1 MTATLNP
8 MNSLSSDACEALPE
22 TATTAAT
29 ETSTQATTTPP
40 DGPLATKPPAKK
52 RELPPV
58 QPVLEKLFE
67 LYPVLFG
74 AQFLPLKLGVFQELL
89 TLHPDHFQRDT
100 LKAALGVHTR
110 STRYLQSVAAGLAR
124 HDLQGTAGD
133 PVAPEHVYLAIM
145 ELHRRRQIR
154 AREDLTPQLRKHV
167 KAAFDASGL
176 SAQDYLAR
184 LLIAPED
191 AHSVLQEVLAE
202 AAQQVARQEATFK
215 AFESSGKTAAE
226 FADMYGMQ
234 VQDVELA
241 IKAHRSLLGVTQQ
254 NAS

>member
-1 MTATLNP
+1 VIEHAAANDNPAMTATLNS
-8 MNSLSSDACEALPE
+8 MNSHPSDAPEAIPDP
-22 TATTAAT
+22 TVD
-29 ETSTQATTTPP
+29 SVPP
-40 DGPLATKPPAKK
+40 SPKK

-67 LYPVLFG
+67 LYPALFG

-124 HDLQGTAGD
+124 HDLHGVAGD
-133 PVAPEHVYLAIM
+133 AVAPEHVYLAIL

-154 AREDLTPQLRKHV
+154 AREDLTPQLRKQV

-184 LLIAPED
+184 LLITPED
-191 AHSVLQEVLAE
+191 AHPVLQDVLAE
-202 AAQQVARQEATFK
+202 AAQQVARREATFK

-241 IKAHRSLLGVTQQ
+241 IKAHRQP
-254 NAS
+254 